1 MSPLWVYLE
10 KQCHQENIHKTYFWS
25 ILLCNYIMRRW
36 RSSSNSSFK
45 RTVFCNCY
53 WFSFEISQ
61 CLRFRSFKLPTSSS
75 KLLMPLDPETGF
87 WSVLWMA
94 PSSAPGS
101 TMQSVT
107 RSVWPVT
114 ISLQDGGRPL
124 TGLMMKWSAPPTI
137 PDWCR
142 LSTERYCAHCS
153 DMWCFTRTLKI
164 DLSSG
169 YRDL

>member
-1 MSPLWVYLE
+1 MSLFGKAMPPGEHSQDIFLINTSMQLHYETLAIIVY
-10 KQCHQENIHKTYFWS
+10 
-25 ILLCNYIMRRW
+25 
-36 RSSSNSSFK
+36 SSFK